1 MLVKFLTLNKELFMK
16 TQLFV
21 LVMAILVVVIAGPL
35 AMIWSVNTLFPVV
48 NIPYTFET
56 WAAAAIIPSLFKVSI
71 TKRD

>member
-1 MLVKFLTLNKELFMK
+1 MK

-56 WAAAAIIPSLFKVSI
+56 WAAAAIIPSLFKVTIS
-71 TKRD
+71 KKN